1 MPRAVAGGSAQR
13 KADRLRA
20 DREARVR
27 GRHPRLGGL
36 LLAVSDEPQAAKNWA
51 KGAEGERKLGA
62 RLDGLTSAGV
72 IALHDRL
79 RPGTRANIDHLAVAP
94 SGVWVIDAK
103 CYKGQVARRDV
114 GGWFSSDMRLYVG
127 TRNCTKLVAAMA
139 EQVAAVRTATGK
151 DWAGVPVR
159 PMLCFVDA
167 EWGWFAKPF
176 QLQGVLVTWPKAAC
190 ELLARR
196 GPYPPAVIKLLAAR
210 LEDRLRPAS

>member
-1 MPRAVAGGSAQR
+1 MPRAAAGGSAQR

-27 GRHPRLGGL
+27 GRHPRLGGF
-36 LLAVSDEPQAAKNWA
+36 LLAVSDEPQATKNWA
-51 KGAEGERKLGA
+51 KGGEGERKLGT
-62 RLDGLTSAGV
+62 RLDGLTSTGV

-103 CYKGQVARRDV
+103 CYSGQVARRDA
-114 GGWFSSDMRLYVG
+114 GGWFSSDTRLYVG
-127 TRNCTKLVAAMA
+127 RHNCTKLVAAMA
-139 EQVAAVRTATGK
+139 EQVAAVRTAIGTGG
-151 DWAGVPVR
+151 AEVPVR

-176 QLQGVLVTWPKAAC
+176 ELQGVLVTWPRAAC
-190 ELLARR
+190 ELLARP
-196 GPYPPAVIKLLAAR
+196 GPYPPAVTKLLAAR